1 MANMFDD
8 PSEAPAAPGNMFDDD
23 TSSSPFGFPQRPAPP
38 PPPPPGDFSA
48 GFQTALGQTPALIKG
63 AVGLGAATIEN
74 LFGSGG
80 MATGVK
86 NWALDGFQRDMAE
99 VAKLQQE
106 NHDVTVAW
114 AKAKEGDIGALV
126 DFVQYAA
133 GYGLAQ
139 IGESALAMLAGSVVG
154 GALGGAA
161 APATAAAG
169 AAAGAVKK
177 GLVKEWAESW
187 VTNAVAKQ
195 VAESGGKL
203 TVKQAAK
210 QLGSKWGGT
219 QALMGWAT
227 VQETGAIYPEAVEQI
242 EGVEGREMNG
252 YDIARVWG
260 FGIAAGLLEGGAD
273 KLQLDAILGRNKY
286 LKAAFG
292 KLGVMKRT
300 AIGGGIGLIVEPGT
314 ELGQTYLEQL
324 GAQKDPFSDEA
335 KHEYI
340 NAMAMAA
347 VPGLGAGMVGGAMSR
362 QRPAPPPAPTG
373 ELSAGEVY
381 NEIGRAGSVDEAIMI
396 AGALTETG
404 LPMTEGQLLSDR
416 ALMAKTAEE
425 MQTVLRDRDW
435 NAIQGAQA
443 AQAGAQASVASDA
456 RERRLGAVEEA
467 QRGIGQE
474 QMLGARSEEQ
484 LDLEMAAANAAG
496 MNEPAPQTAMG
507 LAMER
512 ELGRLS
518 ARLMEGNPTQ
528 LRTTQLEMLAAKA
541 PDPAVRQRAIETV
554 SARRNADAATLAE
567 AQSTEANRSALE
579 QTNAP
584 NDMPFSRPRELAA
597 SQPMQAPTVTG
608 AVAPGPENDAAAVQ
622 RLNGALAA
630 ESQRAGQPASPDW
643 QTVDVATLPVD
654 DTPMPGS
661 PVNAMARS
669 QESVRLAQG
678 FVGLFGKRMVPIR
691 NLSAREGD
699 FMGGTVISDDGERVF
714 VNVDSPDASPIVIAG
729 HELGH
734 LMDRDAPDL
743 ALKVRQAIG
752 LEGKQEITA
761 EHPLVGFYRYY
772 QGGANLTDEQVAAEL
787 TKPAVLE
794 MMKREIAS
802 DFLGNRAGEYKT
814 LQTVFKA
821 VAGSEDTGLIYKV
834 ADYIVKFID
843 SILRRLKTQK
853 FEVSDALVA
862 KLVKDLEGA
871 KQVARDALAEYAKRQ
886 GLTKMQAEAAMREA
900 LVSKAKAA
908 AQPKPRLDKNQIP
921 ILSKQRTEWKKGPMG
936 LGATVN
942 GERALVRRVVMGDG
956 TYQYQ
961 ALVAGAAVG
970 TAKTEAAAQ
979 ALAEQRIDELSKSKQ
994 REAFAFRTSPDQMRA
1009 VGLQEG
1015 MEALLATELIHG
1027 PAPEKIGGIPAIVNM
1042 LEQRALAV
1050 LGRKLDLTDANDRE
1064 TAAALMAVEANE
1076 AYSRSGNASEWYDAT
1091 IRKLMRYAALKHEE
1105 LGRDPNMRTAFTLAM
1120 AITSQGQDV
1129 FSNIRFADQQ
1139 YVSFKE
1145 TGRFPILGWGT
1156 SKSQMEKNF
1165 RLINGL
1171 LDAEMTLPQIRQFL
1185 ATPFTAG
1192 ELKRV
1197 GFAVSELLD
1206 EQVLGSSIF
1215 GPKIGFGFYSNL
1227 NGNFEPVTM
1236 DMWFMRLIGRLTGT
1250 LKAYD
1255 ERKIAKQ
1262 VARLRDAIADTS
1274 TPDKPQLTTTD
1285 VDADPALVNGS
1296 EDDVLEYAL
1305 AVVAAHEKDY
1315 RDNETE
1321 FKRKTRVKSEL
1332 VLASESLKESFLSP
1346 TDAPGSGGERRNLRD
1361 VVRRAVSKLETL
1373 TGRRLPP
1380 ASMQAIV
1387 WYPEQRLYSRLGAKL
1402 RVTEQDY
1409 ASGMREVLRNEGY
1422 TDEQLD
1428 AAQRG
1433 AVAARSG
1440 NGEEVARRN
1449 RDARQAARRPVP
1461 LEEGQRAEVALAIA
1475 EKLNDI
1481 QPDSIYFE
1489 VAPSPADVA
1498 VKAQWDALPMRER
1511 MRISDK
1517 VARYIIPKAASAIG
1531 ALVRIRPQ
1539 LGGWMGDTN
1548 PSFTLDYLG
1557 NAKDFLPFTGLL
1569 GYALSQQAMVS
1580 VSHKSFKGATE
1591 MGAVTIDLTDPS
1603 PRAVAA
1609 LYKKLW
1615 NKAVVDGKKIVVG
1628 HTTVGNQMAI
1638 LNTSRLSTED
1648 FATLIHDSLDGKY
1661 EVHQDVVF
1669 AKFSDAPEYDYGRSQ
1684 KSGGAARRASLQGD
1698 ARSLHA
1704 EVEQLIRA
1712 ELGRQPAPRLA
1723 KSAVRSSGGGNE
1735 RTGSWSKRAPQP
1747 AAVEVDA
1754 WHYGQERVPAL
1765 SGRMYGR
1772 GIKGEEAKRLA
1783 VATDP
1788 RIKRRIYFY
1797 IGRDTGQAPNKEGGL
1812 GPHKYEATLGNMFD
1826 PRVGDPRIA
1835 APVDPNLWESSILDA
1850 GYDGYV
1856 NRSKGMA
1863 VVLDADV
1870 PATYVGVDYAGPK
1883 VATPAPVAPSLLKQ
1897 PLMSAEI
1904 GPVTAAIAGI
1914 PGARVRMGTLE
1925 VAQASVQQV
1934 NAALSSAGLGVQMSK
1949 QRDAA
1954 ERFNTEQV
1962 ESNRVPNWKGRE
1974 KLVQMPLDQFLALS
1988 EDGTDETKAKRV
2000 AGIMERG
2007 EQFETL
2013 PYMIVE
2019 SDGRVTGHEGR
2030 HRARWLLANGYTT
2043 MPVVLKSANIRWSE
2057 QADPNRFDYID
2068 DKDWPKTLRAQKGA
2082 PDERYTAPFPV
2093 AREDAMQ
2100 PYPSEPG
2107 ISKSTARTDITKSAQ
2122 RGGITGTSAFK
2133 RWSKGLPVVN
2143 IRDKHTFRTGEG
2155 LILSGMLHGS
2165 PRAKSLRAFR
2175 EGEIGT
2181 GRFGSASNNRL
2192 GWHFTDNAAQGAEYA
2207 LMVDAYDMSER
2218 EQARFERVAD
2228 GEMLRSGEGVVETF
2242 IRLEKPLVMAGRQY
2256 GRFIEGKSEDVSAL
2270 RVFMQDNEHDGVI
2283 VDWSNNGAR
2292 STLAASYMA
2301 VYDEMLDRWIDK
2313 YNALSKKDKTEV
2325 RNAEAEFLAW
2335 ADGGASSEYPA
2346 AAIDTLVDKLTDGT
2360 NPFIGRY
2367 RASPVGEDVLE
2378 YLGLSVGVRESL
2390 HNPFFAGTEGSLWVV
2405 VTPEAADRGQ
2415 IKSVLNNGK
2424 FTDSPDIY
2432 KSAPRWGGFY
2442 SELAKQVDALPTNSS
2457 VATGWKQ
2464 AIKSLTQ
2471 KGVKVDEIE
2480 WSGVNE
2486 WLDLQPAKVT
2496 KQQVLDYLAQN
2507 GPTTIET
2514 LKSPPNLLAEELEW
2528 DSLDVRDVDDP
2539 LPVATS
2545 FPSVRPDRIFE
2556 AKRDNGQFARYE
2568 WDSVDVG
2575 DEDDTV
2581 FEPHTVVEYFPDGE
2595 TPWLVYSGPPERMNE
2610 EIGRFIGGRFA
2621 REKGGLPK
2629 FSKYTVTGGNDYR
2642 ELLIRLPSKVDADGL
2657 PAGYQVIDEGDGRWS
2672 FKTPTRSS
2680 RIFTSREDA
2689 VSGALHAMRR
2699 ERENGDGIRNDFTYP
2714 AHWEEPNVVA
2724 HVRFKERMDA
2734 AGARVLFIEEGQS
2747 DWAQQGGEEGFVNPA
2762 IKETRQAMY
2771 DRVLDAQ
2778 YRVEEI
2784 KDSFSLTSDDNELT
2798 KLELAYAEARE
2809 EEIAARREW
2818 EEFSGRAGEI
2828 PLAPFVAKREF
2839 AVFKDGVEVKAAK
2852 DGRTQRYGTMEEA
2865 QAAAK
2870 RLGGE
2875 ARDLGY
2881 GENTPAWVSLMLKRM
2896 IGWAVENG
2904 FDKIAWATGAQS
2916 AEHYKL
2922 EKHVS
2927 KLEWMENEKKLFG
2940 YDPKTEMMTVSE
2952 AEVTREK
2959 LPKYIGKE
2967 LAERLA
2973 GQKKD
2978 TFGVRT
2984 LEGDGLVV
2992 GGEGMKTFYDS
3003 VLPNIAN
3010 EVLRKLKA
3018 ETKVGVIEVMPDR
3031 PVTTLSVI
3039 EVDPSNDPEAG
3050 QSLIAETDEIEGA
3063 RFFVVNE
3070 NGYRLANAATREK
3083 AEAELKRRQ
3092 RQLSAKFVGPQLGFE
3107 ITPQLKAAAERGL
3120 PLFSKQRWFEGSKAV
3135 DANGEPLVLYH
3146 STASDVDAFKTNFG
3160 EDEYRRFG
3168 AHLGSIEA
3176 AENRIGIKAAEDEV
3190 NGERGGN
3197 AGVNVMPLHLRAKN
3211 PLRLDENRTGRW
3223 GVDDIMRAV
3232 IEKAEAGDLPEIPAD
3247 SKFVDDYYEDASRL
3261 GGKRSKVW
3269 QDVNDWRPGERSDAL
3284 RTWLESLGYDSIVY
3298 ANEFEGG
3305 GDSYIAFRPEQIKSA
3320 IGNEGT
3326 FDPKDAR
3333 ITKSADRSQFLGA
3346 LTPAQEAALRTA
3358 GAIVQPKTW
3367 QERWATYKTGL
3378 GQRAIQGIFDQFD
3391 PIKHLDQEAYMQARM
3406 SRGSDGTLEAALLYG
3421 RPKLVDGVPNVDIN
3435 DRGFANVLADL
3446 GADTDRFFWWVAA
3459 KRAQRLKAE
3468 GRENLLTD
3476 QDITALLTLNEPV
3489 ATDPATAGRAA
3500 RFSRALAELNEFNEA
3515 ILRIALESD
3524 LIDKD
3529 GYNLFKDQP
3538 YVPFYRVMEE
3548 EGGIRG
3554 PGFGGGLTSQYM
3566 SKKLKGGSE
3575 ALNQD
3580 LLANVLLNWSHVL
3593 SASAKNRA
3601 AVATMGAAMQVGAV
3615 LQVPA
3620 STPKSVRIRVEGK
3633 EQHFLVHDP
3642 YLLEAISAI
3651 EYATPRWFKPFS
3663 TVKRWLTIGVTASPS
3678 FKIRNLIRDSVQAIA
3693 TGQLKP
3699 NPIGNV
3705 AQGFK
3710 ASAKSTQTYASM
3722 LASGGMIRF
3731 GSLVEGDRAHHVQR
3745 LIDKAGRKAHILD
3758 EPSWKKLQGQMV
3770 TLIEAYNELGDRS
3783 ENVNRNALYEQLRA
3797 KGVSHLEAAFMARD
3811 LMDFAMGGTW
3821 PVVRFLTQSV
3831 PFLNAR
3837 LQGLYKLGRSAK
3849 DDPARVGYVVGAVA
3863 LASLALLLM
3872 YGDDEDWKKREDWD
3886 RDTYWWFKIGDVAY
3900 RIPKPFEIGAIGT
3913 IAERTWELMF
3923 DKEMTG
3929 KRYGRRTLEIITEQ
3943 FAMNPVPQIVKP
3955 MIDLYANR
3963 DSFTGR
3969 AIESMGMERRRP
3981 EDRARA
3987 STSTIALALGQLGLP
4002 NPAQLANA
4010 RYEALSPVQ
4019 IDHLVRG
4026 YFGWLGT
4033 AITAGLDYGL
4043 RPMSDRGARPEMRL
4057 KDVFLAGSFVETLPA
4072 NSSRY
4077 VTEMYEQARQAQQFW
4092 ASYRDAVK
4100 FGDTARAAE
4109 LMAENREQLV
4119 KARRLSG
4126 FTDAGGQLNGQ
4137 VRRIEA
4143 SRSLS
4148 PETKRKMIDALEQ
4161 RRNQLAMRAV
4171 AP

>member
-1 MANMFDD
+1 MADTFDRATFLSEIS
-8 PSEAPAAPGNMFDDD
+8 PSGGAADD
-23 TSSSPFGFPQRPAPP
+23 PFGFSPFQPAPAP
-38 PPPPPGDFSA
+38 APVPAKQPGDFSA

-63 AVGLGAATIEN
+63 AVGLGAATVEN

-467 QRGIGQE
+467 QRGIGQD

-597 SQPMQAPTVTG
+597 GQPMQAPTVTG

-743 ALKVRQAIG
+743 AAKVRQAIG

-942 GERALVRRVVMGDG
+942 GERVLVRRVVMGDG
-956 TYQYQ
+956 SYQYQ

-1684 KSGGAARRASLQGD
+1684 KSGGAARRTSLQGD

-1704 EVEQLIRA
+1704 EVEQLIRT

-1883 VATPAPVAPSLLKQ
+1883 LAAPTPAAPTLRKQ

-1934 NAALSSAGLGVQMSK
+1934 NAALSNAGIGVQLSRPRRTDTPAFRKWFGDSK
-1949 QRDAA
+1949 VVDENGAPLVVYHGGSFSGSGVPATPLWSTQSEADAQGYANQLGGDVFKAYLNIKNPRVVEVGEEANSLLAKKAELEEQGFDGIYDPEVGDWVAFLPEQIKSIYNEGTFDPANPNVLKSAQRDAA

-2019 SDGRVTGHEGR
+2019 NDGRVTGHEGR

-2057 QADPNRFDYID
+2057 QADPNRFDYIE

-2082 PDERYTAPFPV
+2082 PDARYTAPFPV
-2093 AREDAMQ
+2093 AREDAMR
-2100 PYPSEPG
+2100 PYPSEPSV
-2107 ISKSTARTDITKSAQ
+2107 SKSTARTDTPAFRKWFKDSKVVDESGAPLVVYH
-2122 RGGITGTSAFK
+2122 GTSWAGFSEFATKQK
-2133 RWSKGLPVVN
+2133 RVGAKRGSAWLGDLGSWFAAPTLTDSGSGAQDLASEFAMMRGRNSGAVYPVY
-2143 IRDKHTFRTGEG
+2143 
-2155 LILSGMLHGS
+2155 LSISTPAEYATYEELAEDVK
-2165 PRAKSLRAFR
+2165 RA
-2175 EGEIGT
+2175 
-2181 GRFGSASNNRL
+2181 GSASR
-2192 GWHFTDNAAQGAEYA
+2192 
-2207 LMVDAYDMSER
+2207 
-2218 EQARFERVAD
+2218 
-2228 GEMLRSGEGVVETF
+2228 LRSG
-2242 IRLEKPLVMAGRQY
+2242 LVKAG
-2256 GRFIEGKSEDVSAL
+2256 
-2270 RVFMQDNEHDGVI
+2270 HDGV
-2283 VDWSNNGAR
+2283 VVRYSETDTGDLRDDWVAF
-2292 STLAASYMA
+2292 
-2301 VYDEMLDRWIDK
+2301 DPK
-2313 YNALSKKDKTEV
+2313 
-2325 RNAEAEFLAW
+2325 
-2335 ADGGASSEYPA
+2335 
-2346 AAIDTLVDKLTDGT
+2346 
-2360 NPFIGRY
+2360 
-2367 RASPVGEDVLE
+2367 
-2378 YLGLSVGVRESL
+2378 
-2390 HNPFFAGTEGSLWVV
+2390 
-2405 VTPEAADRGQ
+2405 Q
-2415 IKSVLNNGK
+2415 IKSAIGNNGQYA
-2424 FTDSPDIY
+2424 DVADIT

-2575 DEDDTV
+2575 DEGDTV

-2595 TPWLVYSGPPERMNE
+2595 TPWLVYSGSPERMNE

-2621 REKGGLPK
+2621 RDKGGLPK
-2629 FSKYTVTGGNDYR
+2629 FGRYTVTGGSDYR

-2672 FKTPTRSS
+2672 FRTPVHSS

-3886 RDTYWWFKIGDVAY
+3886 RDTYWWFKIGGVAY

-4126 FTDAGGQLNGQ
+4126 FTDAGGQLNEQ

>member
-8 PSEAPAAPGNMFDDD
+8 PSEASAAPGNMFDDD
-23 TSSSPFGFPQRPAPP
+23 TSSNPFGFPQRPAPP
-38 PPPPPGDFSA
+38 PPPPPGDFMA
-48 GFQTALGQTPALIKG
+48 GARTALGQTPALIKG
-63 AVGLGAATIEN
+63 AVGLSAATLEN

-114 AKAKEGDIGALV
+114 AKAKEGDWGAMV
-126 DFVQYAA
+126 DFIQYAA
-133 GYGLAQ
+133 GYGAAQLA
-139 IGESALAMLAGSVVG
+139 ESALAMLAGSVVG

-169 AAAGAVKK
+169 AAAGVVKK
-177 GLVKEWAESW
+177 GLVKSW
-187 VTNAVAKQ
+187 VEGWLTNAVAKR

-203 TVKQAAK
+203 TTKEAIK
-210 QLGSKWGGT
+210 QLGAKWGGT

-227 VQETGAIYPEAVEQI
+227 IQETGAIYPEAVEQI

-292 KLGVMKRT
+292 KLGAMKRT

-347 VPGLGAGMVGGAMSR
+347 VPGLGVGMVGGAMSR
-362 QRPAPPPAPTG
+362 QRPASPPAPTG
-373 ELSAGEVY
+373 ELSAGEIY
-381 NEIGRAGSVDEAIMI
+381 NEIGRAGSVDEAIMV

-416 ALMAKTAEE
+416 ALMVKTAEE

-443 AQAGAQASVASDA
+443 AQAGAEVSVASDA

-467 QRGIGQE
+467 QRGAGQD
-474 QMLGARSEEQ
+474 QMLGARSEQQ
-484 LDLEMAAANAAG
+484 LDLELAAANAAG

-608 AVAPGPENDAAAVQ
+608 AVAPAPTVTGAVAPGPENDAAAVQ

-630 ESQRAGQPASPDW
+630 ESQRAGQTASPDW
-643 QTVDVATLPVD
+643 QTVDVAALPVD

-678 FVGLFGKRMVPIR
+678 FAGLFGKRMVPIR
-691 NLSAREGD
+691 NLNAREGD

-734 LMDRDAPDL
+734 LMEQDAPDL
-743 ALKVRQAIG
+743 AANVRRAIG
-752 LEGKQEITA
+752 LEGKQELTA

-772 QGGANLTDEQVAAEL
+772 EGGANLTDEQVVAEL
-787 TKPAVLE
+787 GKADVLE
-794 MMKREIAS
+794 RMKREITS

-871 KQVARDALAEYAKRQ
+871 KQVARDAMAEYAKRQ

-908 AQPKPRLDKNQIP
+908 AQPKPRLDKNRIP

-942 GERALVRRVVMGDG
+942 GERVLVRRVVMGDG
-956 TYQYQ
+956 SYQYQ

-994 REAFAFRTSPDQMRA
+994 RTDVRQFASTGKLVGAPPGKATVADRDALVARLYQDMLSPNA
-1009 VGLQEG
+1009 VFEESHLWY
-1015 MEALLATELIHG
+1015 
-1027 PAPEKIGGIPAIVNM
+1027 EKSGDTI
-1042 LEQRALAV
+1042 RALAGRDTTLMEAVVRLFALYSQSNSVSGNVTAVVKSLVELARFPTAYAGRFPNTTADVIPQILIAEEFDKRLPGINDKILSFYQNLHDATFQQEAYSQESTQDRWMMRLMGYPHAEDNNGEVAGSTGFSPTQYAYARDVTLRVADAYNAAHPGERLLPRQVQAALWSWIKNEQAEQEWRDARGETELAIKALQKLKPGVPVKAGKGKTKTAAEALKALTTKLKTLGDTFEPKNMNFADVIDRSTAAVTWEVAPGKTTGMPLPEDVPAAVRRAYTRAMLSLIVDEQGNDSLLEILGGGTALYRSLMETGAFEKKVNPNVVTAIV
-1050 LGRKLDLTDANDRE
+1050 LAGGKANLDTTLADTY
-1064 TAAALMAVEANE
+1064 AAALAILFKQDAYAWHRADPTLTGKEASVGLSISFPDTQVTDAFEERFFAHLVEGVDENIG
-1076 AYSRSGNASEWYDAT
+1076 YSRLHHGD
-1091 IRKLMRYAALKHEE
+1091 
-1105 LGRDPNMRTAFTLAM
+1105 
-1120 AITSQGQDV
+1120 DV
-1129 FSNIRFADQQ
+1129 
-1139 YVSFKE
+1139 V
-1145 TGRFPILGWGT
+1145 
-1156 SKSQMEKNF
+1156 F
-1165 RLINGL
+1165 RLIN
-1171 LDAEMTLPQIRQFL
+1171 F
-1185 ATPFTAG
+1185 
-1192 ELKRV
+1192 
-1197 GFAVSELLD
+1197 
-1206 EQVLGSSIF
+1206 
-1215 GPKIGFGFYSNL
+1215 
-1227 NGNFEPVTM
+1227 
-1236 DMWFMRLIGRLTGT
+1236 
-1250 LKAYD
+1250 
-1255 ERKIAKQ
+1255 
-1262 VARLRDAIADTS
+1262 RDADSGKPFGLT
-1274 TPDKPQLTTTD
+1274 DK
-1285 VDADPALVNGS
+1285 
-1296 EDDVLEYAL
+1296 
-1305 AVVAAHEKDY
+1305 
-1315 RDNETE
+1315 E
-1321 FKRKTRVKSEL
+1321 FE
-1332 VLASESLKESFLSP
+1332 
-1346 TDAPGSGGERRNLRD
+1346 
-1361 VVRRAVSKLETL
+1361 
-1373 TGRRLPP
+1373 
-1380 ASMQAIV
+1380 
-1387 WYPEQRLYSRLGAKL
+1387 
-1402 RVTEQDY
+1402 
-1409 ASGMREVLRNEGY
+1409 
-1422 TDEQLD
+1422 
-1428 AAQRG
+1428 
-1433 AVAARSG
+1433 ARI
-1440 NGEEVARRN
+1440 E
-1449 RDARQAARRPVP
+1449 
-1461 LEEGQRAEVALAIA
+1461 
-1475 EKLNDI
+1475 
-1481 QPDSIYFE
+1481 
-1489 VAPSPADVA
+1489 
-1498 VKAQWDALPMRER
+1498 DAL
-1511 MRISDK
+1511 
-1517 VARYIIPKAASAIG
+1517 
-1531 ALVRIRPQ
+1531 
-1539 LGGWMGDTN
+1539 
-1548 PSFTLDYLG
+1548 
-1557 NAKDFLPFTGLL
+1557 
-1569 GYALSQQAMVS
+1569 
-1580 VSHKSFKGATE
+1580 
-1591 MGAVTIDLTDPS
+1591 
-1603 PRAVAA
+1603 
-1609 LYKKLW
+1609 KK
-1615 NKAVVDGKKIVVG
+1615 
-1628 HTTVGNQMAI
+1628 
-1638 LNTSRLSTED
+1638 
-1648 FATLIHDSLDGKY
+1648 F
-1661 EVHQDVVF
+1661 
-1669 AKFSDAPEYDYGRSQ
+1669 
-1684 KSGGAARRASLQGD
+1684 D
-1698 ARSLHA
+1698 ARSSIVKFRAQSEYVTNNWEVNKNGEGYQSRVGEAYRSRVQDWLDRLQPAVEEVHA
-1704 EVEQLIRA
+1704 GFAREHGWPA
-1712 ELGRQPAPRLA
+1712 PAPRLA

-1772 GIKGEEAKRLA
+1772 GIKGEEAGRLA
-1783 VATDP
+1783 VAADP
-1788 RIKRRIYFY
+1788 RIKRRVYFY
-1797 IGRDTGQAPNKEGGL
+1797 IDRNTGQAPNKEGGL
-1812 GPHKYEATLGNMFD
+1812 GPHKYEVALGNMFD

-1850 GYDGYV
+1850 GYDGYI
-1856 NRSKGMA
+1856 NRNKGMA

-1883 VATPAPVAPSLLKQ
+1883 VAAPAPVAPSLLKQ

-1925 VAQASVQQV
+1925 VAPASVQQV

-1962 ESNRVPNWKGRE
+1962 EKNSVPNWKGRE

-2019 SDGRVTGHEGR
+2019 NDGRVTGHEGR

-2057 QADPNRFDYID
+2057 QADPNRFDYIE

-2082 PDERYTAPFPV
+2082 PDARYTAPFPV
-2093 AREDAMQ
+2093 AREDAMR
-2100 PYPSEPG
+2100 PYPSEPSV
-2107 ISKSTARTDITKSAQ
+2107 SKSTARTDTPAFQ
-2122 RGGITGTSAFK
+2122 RWFGDSVVREKGRMAGEDGPPAVMFHSTIYDFDQFNEFDTLGQHFGTDRAAEERLNDLGTRREAK
-2133 RWSKGLPVVN
+2133 DRLP
-2143 IRDKHTFRTGEG
+2143 
-2155 LILSGMLHGS
+2155 GS
-2165 PRAKSLRAFR
+2165 RIPLGANVMPVYLR
-2175 EGEIGT
+2175 I
-2181 GRFGSASNNRL
+2181 
-2192 GWHFTDNAAQGAEYA
+2192 
-2207 LMVDAYDMSER
+2207 
-2218 EQARFERVAD
+2218 
-2228 GEMLRSGEGVVETF
+2228 
-2242 IRLEKPLVMAGRQY
+2242 EKPLRMKDVGNWMDSVSVAAQLRLDRSPLSKNARQQIHELLSDVEEEQTQFENSELPDDYFSDEDGNPIPAPDWASPWTASAENANALTEIRSILELDGFDGIVYTNQVEHAGTDSYIAFRSEQV
-2256 GRFIEGKSEDVSAL
+2256 KSAI
-2270 RVFMQDNEHDGVI
+2270 G
-2283 VDWSNNGAR
+2283 NNGQ
-2292 STLAASYMA
+2292 Y
-2301 VYDEMLDRWIDK
+2301 
-2313 YNALSKKDKTEV
+2313 
-2325 RNAEAEFLAW
+2325 
-2335 ADGGASSEYPA
+2335 AD
-2346 AAIDTLVDKLTDGT
+2346 V
-2360 NPFIGRY
+2360 
-2367 RASPVGEDVLE
+2367 
-2378 YLGLSVGVRESL
+2378 
-2390 HNPFFAGTEGSLWVV
+2390 
-2405 VTPEAADRGQ
+2405 AD
-2415 IKSVLNNGK
+2415 I
-2424 FTDSPDIY
+2424 T

-2457 VATGWKQ
+2457 AATGWKQ
-2464 AIKSLTQ
+2464 AIKGLTQ

-2486 WLDLQPAKVT
+2486 WLDLQPAGEKVT

-2507 GPTTIET
+2507 GPTVKET
-2514 LKSPPNLLAEELEW
+2514 VKGSFDMLAEDLEW
-2528 DSLDVRDVDDP
+2528 ATLNVLAVPDPMPVTSNFTDV
-2539 LPVATS
+2539 A
-2545 FPSVRPDRIFE
+2545 PDRIFE
-2556 AKRDNGQFARYE
+2556 AELDGGRFARHE

-2575 DEDDTV
+2575 DEDGAL
-2581 FEPHTVVEYFPDGE
+2581 FAPHTVVEYFPDSE

-2610 EIGRFIGGRFA
+2610 QIGRFLEGRFL
-2621 REKGGLPK
+2621 RTRKGVTRFG
-2629 FSKYTVTGGNDYR
+2629 KYTVTGGKDYR
-2642 ELLIRLPSKVDADGL
+2642 ELLIQLPTKVDADGL
-2657 PAGYQVIDEGDGRWS
+2657 PAGYQMLDEGDGRWR
-2672 FKTPTRSS
+2672 FKGPSQTSRVFSS
-2680 RIFTSREDA
+2680 REA
-2689 VSGALHAMRR
+2689 ALSAALKDVEQ
-2699 ERENGDGIRNDFTYP
+2699 ERENGVGIRGEFSYP
-2714 AHWEEPNVVA
+2714 NHWEEKNVVA
-2724 HVRFKERMDA
+2724 HVRFKERADTG
-2734 AGARVLFIEEGQS
+2734 GARVLFIEEGQS

-2762 IKETRQAMY
+2762 TKEKRE
-2771 DRVLDAQ
+2771 AQ
-2778 YRVEEI
+2778 YERMRDAEQRVEEI
-2784 KDSFSLTSDDNELT
+2784 EEAFSKAYGLGE
-2798 KLELAYAEARE
+2798 KQAELELAFAEAKAE
-2809 EEIAARREW
+2809 ETAARREW
-2818 EEFSGRAGEI
+2818 DEFSGSVGSI

-2870 RLGGE
+2870 RLDGE
-2875 ARDLGY
+2875 ARDLGH
-2881 GENTPAWVSLMLKRM
+2881 GENTSAWVSLMFKRM

-2904 FDKIAWATGAQS
+2904 FDKIAWATGVQS

-2922 EKHVS
+2922 EKHIS
-2927 KLEWMENEKKLFG
+2927 KLEWIENEGRLFG
-2940 YDPKTEMMTVSE
+2940 YDPKTDQMTIAE
-2952 AEVTREK
+2952 YEVTRDK
-2959 LPKYIGKE
+2959 LPKYVGKE
-2967 LAERLA
+2967 LAERLVE
-2973 GQKKD
+2973 QKKNNI
-2978 TFGVRT
+2978 GVRT

-3018 ETKVGVIEVMPDR
+3018 ETKVGVIEVVPDR
-3031 PVTTLSVI
+3031 PVTSLSVVEQELGGRETFFFI
-3039 EVDPSNDPEAG
+3039 LNDQSGEVLDH
-3050 QSLIAETDEIEGA
+3050 
-3063 RFFVVNE
+3063 F
-3070 NGYRLANAATREK
+3070 ATREK

-3092 RQLSAKFVGPQLGFE
+3092 RSMSAKTVGPQLGFE

-3120 PLFSKQRWFEGSKAV
+3120 PLFSKQRAQTSAPEFKRWFAGSKVV
-3135 DANGEPLVLYH
+3135 DANGEPLVVYH
-3146 STASDVDAFKTNFG
+3146 GTAADFAEFQPTGGELGRGIYFSPSADTASMF
-3160 EDEYRRFG
+3160 
-3168 AHLGSIEA
+3168 A
-3176 AENRIGIKAAEDEV
+3176 A
-3190 NGERGGN
+3190 
-3197 AGVNVMPLHLRAKN
+3197 RAKGEAEAVIPVYLRINN
-3211 PLRLDENRTGRW
+3211 PLVANDREVARATGPT
-3223 GVDDIMRAV
+3223 
-3232 IEKAEAGDLPEIPAD
+3232 KL
-3247 SKFVDDYYEDASRL
+3247 
-3261 GGKRSKVW
+3261 
-3269 QDVNDWRPGERSDAL
+3269 QQQ
-3284 RTWLESLGYDSIVY
+3284 GYDGIIYTSPTGEVQY
-3298 ANEFEGG
+3298 V
-3305 GDSYIAFRPEQIKSA
+3305 AFRPEQIKSA

-3333 ITKSADRSQFLGA
+3333 ITKSADRSQYLGA
-3346 LTPAQEAALRTA
+3346 LTPAQEAALQQA

-3367 QERWATYKTGL
+3367 QERWTTYKTGL

-3406 SRGSDGTLEAALLYG
+3406 SRGSDGTLEATLLYG
-3421 RPKLVDGVPNVDIN
+3421 RPKLVDGVPNVDVN
-3435 DRGFANVLADL
+3435 DRGFAKVLADL

-3476 QDITALLTLNEPV
+3476 QDISALLTLNEPV
-3489 ATDPATAGRAA
+3489 AADAATADRPA

-3538 YVPFYRVMEE
+3538 YVPFFRVMVD

-3580 LLANVLLNWSHVL
+3580 LLANVMLNWSHVL

-3642 YLLEAISAI
+3642 YLLEAISAL

-3699 NPIGNV
+3699 NPISNV

-3710 ASAKSTQTYASM
+3710 ASAKNTQTYASM

-3745 LIDKAGRKAHILD
+3745 MIDKAGRAGHLLD
-3758 EPSWKKLQGQMV
+3758 EGGWKKLQGQMV

-3849 DDPARVGYVVGAVA
+3849 DDPARVGYTVGAVA

-3923 DKEMTG
+3923 DKEMSG
-3929 KRYGRRTLEIITEQ
+3929 KRYGRRTLDIITEQ
-3943 FAMNPVPQIVKP
+3943 FAMNPVPQLVKP

-3969 AIESMGMERRRP
+3969 QIESMGMERRRP

-4033 AITAGLDYGL
+4033 AVTSGLDYGL
-4043 RPMSDRGARPEMRL
+4043 RPLSDRGARPEMRL

-4100 FGDTARAAE
+4100 FGNTARAAE

-4119 KARRLSG
+4119 KARRLSA
-4126 FTDAGGQLNGQ
+4126 FTDAGGQLNEQ

-4148 PETKRKMIDALEQ
+4148 PETKRKMIDTLEQ